1 MDVEMKSMHYF
12 HLLLGSLV
20 TYRLALLVAKESG
33 PMFVFRKLRRLPEPK
48 SSLKEGL
55 SCLYCTSVW
64 LAAPVTGYF
73 WWLGVVELRE
83 MPLWWLAMSA
93 LAIFYNQ
100 AFTKG

>member
-1 MDVEMKSMHYF
+1 MNWFY
-12 HLLLGSLV
+12 LLLGSLV

-55 SCLYCTSVW
+55 SCQWCLSVW
-64 LAAPVTGYF
+64 ASAPVTGYF
-73 WWLGVVELRE
+73 VWLGVVEARE
-83 MPLWWLAMSA
+83 MPLWWLGMSA

-100 AFTKG
+100 AFTRG

>member
-1 MDVEMKSMHYF
+1 MNWF

-55 SCLYCTSVW
+55 QCVW
-64 LAAPVTGYF
+64 CQSIWFAAPVTGYF
-73 WWLGVVELRE
+73 WWLGVVEPLE
-83 MPLWWLAMSA
+83 TPLWWLGMSS